1 MHESFLHYIW
11 QFQYFN
17 KENLLS
23 IEGEEVSIQ
32 HPGQVNTHAGPDFSQ
47 AKIKIGAIDWVG
59 TVEIHTQASMW
70 NQHRHGRDSAYDNV
84 VLHVVWQNDQQVF
97 RSDGTALPTLELKG
111 RVDEKLVH
119 QYRKLVDSG
128 FPIPCTH
135 SFSHVADVVKL
146 SMLDRAV
153 IHRLERKAAEVESLL
168 QHNQGDW
175 EETAYQV
182 IARNFGFKVN
192 SEPFLQLARHLPY
205 KIIRKHLSFPL
216 QVEALLFGQAG
227 MLEKE
232 AIKDSYYLDLK
243 REYKFLAAKYALEPV
258 RLKVSQWRFLRLR
271 PANFPTLRIAQLA
284 SLLLAQPHLFSLIK
298 DTREVVALKEL
309 FAVGQ
314 GAYWKDHY
322 RFGMKAK
329 NFVSEVGESSRENI
343 LINSVA
349 PLLVAYGR
357 QYDDTTFTDR
367 AMELLQSLPAEKN
380 KILSAWSALG
390 WNVRNAFDTQGLIE
404 LYNSF
409 CTPRQCLQ
417 CGIGVSIL
425 KPQS

>member
-17 KENLLS
+17 KDNLCTA
-23 IEGEEVSIQ
+23 EGEEISVL
-32 HPGQVNTHAGPDFSQ
+32 HPGLVNTHAGPDFSQ
-47 AKIKIGAIDWVG
+47 AKIKIGSIDWVG
-59 TVEIHTQASMW
+59 TVEIHTQASLW
-70 NQHRHGRDSAYDNV
+70 NQHRHAGDSAYDNV
-84 VLHVVWQNDQQVF
+84 VLHVVWQNDKPVF
-97 RSDGTALPTLELKG
+97 RSDGTALPTVELKG
-111 RVDEKLVH
+111 RVDEELLL

-128 FPIPCTH
+128 FSIPCTH
-135 SFSHVADVVKL
+135 SFSQVPDIIKF

-153 IHRLERKAAEVESLL
+153 IHRLERKAREVETLL
-168 QHNQGDW
+168 QQNQGDW
-175 EETAYQV
+175 EETTYQL

-192 SEPFLQLARHLPY
+192 NEPFLQLAKNLPY
-205 KIIRKHLSFPL
+205 KTIRKHLSFPL

-232 AIKDSYYLDLK
+232 AIKDPYYLDLK
-243 REYKFLAAKYALEPV
+243 REYKILSAKYALELS

-284 SLLLAQPHLFSLIK
+284 ALLGAHPHLFSLIK
-298 DTREVVALKEL
+298 DTHDMATLKAL
-309 FAVGQ
+309 FAVTQ
-314 GAYWKDHY
+314 GEYWKDHY

-329 NFVSEVGESSRENI
+329 SFVSEVGESSRENI

-367 AMELLQSLPAEKN
+367 AIELLQALPAEKN
-380 KILSAWSALG
+380 KILHSWSALG
-390 WNVRNAFDTQGLIE
+390 WSVKNAFDTQGLIE

-417 CGIGVSIL
+417 CGIGISLL
-425 KPQS
+425 KPRS